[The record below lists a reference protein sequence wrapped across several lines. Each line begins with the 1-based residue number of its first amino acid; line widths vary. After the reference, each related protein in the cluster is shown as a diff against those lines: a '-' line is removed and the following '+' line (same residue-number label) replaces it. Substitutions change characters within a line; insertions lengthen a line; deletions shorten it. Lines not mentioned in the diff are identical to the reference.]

1 MTEFFK
7 VKTIKLSKIEELSL
21 YGNGI
26 AESYLAVFV
35 NISTKQ
41 LASDVDDLEGQL
53 EKHDTLALILSALFT
68 FLPAALIA
76 LGLICLIGWL
86 FIFR

>member
-1 MTEFFK
+1 MFRGKYDRARAFQ
-7 VKTIKLSKIEELSL
+7 EEQMK
-21 YGNGI
+21 GR
-26 AESYLAVFV
+26 
-35 NISTKQ
+35 Q

-53 EKHDTLALILSALFT
+53 EKHDTLALILSALLT

>member
-1 MTEFFK
+1 MFRGKYDRVRAFQKEQMK
-7 VKTIKLSKIEELSL
+7 
-21 YGNGI
+21 GR
-26 AESYLAVFV
+26 
-35 NISTKQ
+35 Q
-41 LASDVDDLEGQL
+41 LASDADDLEGQL
-53 EKHDTLALILSALFT
+53 EKHDTLALILSALLT